1 MSIGEGG
8 GRHRLAKTLLI
19 GGVLAAGAV
28 AVPAAYAA
36 TTPPPVGFVK
46 ICKVGASTA
55 VTGSFSF
62 TVTGMKDPVVVPVGG
77 CSKPLPT
84 TLRRVTVT
92 EAARTGFVAAKI
104 TTKPDGRLV
113 SSSVAKAAAEVKVP
127 AGNTTSATVVTFTNK
142 VAPPPPPPPPATLRV
157 CKVAGPGVAVGQ
169 AFSFTVGTATVSV
182 KAGSCS
188 APLTIAVSPV
198 TVKEAATAGLAV
210 KAIAVTGVGS
220 LTSSDL
226 ATGTASVKVA
236 SGATAVT
243 YTNVKPGVTGCVRGD
258 GYYQT
263 HADVVAKLVAKNGGT
278 LSIGGVPLTAAQ
290 ISALYQRNSDNYLD
304 QLTQKLL
311 TARLNQISGAST
323 PTDVQKAI
331 DAAQALET
339 AAGGPL
345 KGKATPQTTVKVA
358 GVTYTASQLVGVLS
372 SYNAGTSGGPT
383 ACA

>member
-1 MSIGEGG
+1 MHKLG
-8 GRHRLAKTLLI
+8 KTLLI
-19 GGVLAAGAV
+19 GGALAAGAV

-46 ICKVGASTA
+46 ICKVGASPA
-55 VTGSFSF
+55 VTGNFSF

-104 TTKPDGRLV
+104 TAKPDGRLV
-113 SSSVAKAAAEVKVP
+113 SSSVAKATAEVKVP
-127 AGNTTSATVVTFTNK
+127 AGNLTSATVVTFTNK
-142 VAPPPPPPPPATLRV
+142 VTPPPPPATLRV

-169 AFSFTVGTATVSV
+169 VFSFTVGTATVSV
-182 KAGSCS
+182 KAGACS
-188 APLTIAVSPV
+188 APLTIAASPV

-220 LTSSDL
+220 LASSDL

-236 SGATAVT
+236 SGATTVT

-263 HADVVAKLVAKNGGT
+263 HADAVAKLVAKNGGT
-278 LSIGGVPLTAAQ
+278 VSIGGVSLTAAQ
-290 ISALYQRNSDNYLD
+290 ISALYKRNSDNYLD
-304 QLTQKLL
+304 LLTQKLL

-323 PTDVQKAI
+323 PADVQKAI

-345 KGKATPQTTVKVA
+345 KGKATPQTTVKVG

-372 SYNAGTSGGPT
+372 SYNGGTSGGPT